1 MQELLGIPIPYL
13 VLILEL
19 FIVIVLMVGWIYGSR
34 RMNFN
39 LHHRAVWF
47 VALVHFL
54 TVGFWMIP
62 QAIGR
67 LSFML
72 ANPIANWYQILHD
85 AIGILA
91 ISLGVILVLIFL
103 VKTGMPLK
111 LLKRTRSLMF
121 LTIGT
126 WIIAFILG
134 FYWFLLG
141 WILA

>member
-13 VLILEL
+13 VLILE
-19 FIVIVLMVGWIYGSR
+19 ISIVLVLLIGWIYGAR
-34 RMNFN
+34 RMNFKI
-39 LHHRAVWF
+39 HHRAVWF
-47 VALVHFL
+47 VALIHLL

-62 QAIGR
+62 RSLER

-91 ISLGVILVLIFL
+91 IGLGVILVLMFL
-103 VKTGMPLK
+103 VKKGMPLK
-111 LLKRTRSLMF
+111 LLKRTRPFMF

-126 WIIAFILG
+126 WILAFILG
-134 FYWFLLG
+134 FYWFLLA
-141 WILA
+141 WVII

>member
-103 VKTGMPLK
+103 VKTG
-111 LLKRTRSLMF
+111 
-121 LTIGT
+121 
-126 WIIAFILG
+126 
-134 FYWFLLG
+134 
-141 WILA
+141 